1 METNKNITIVACYF
15 GPKLGVGVFTEKLL
29 THLCPLLS
37 EEGYKVFL
45 ITNNNVL
52 NNSPQINIEGV
63 DVVCPAELE
72 KTISSKMYFLRKF
85 AKTSYVKEAKYVL
98 FLADSVIG
106 AGITNAVSIVHDINE
121 FDVDNK
127 FGLVRTWFRKK
138 MIGSVVE
145 RAYKIVTISEFV
157 KEQVIKYFPCKQIES
172 RLSVIH
178 NGIDFVETPEINEP
192 VKSTKPYFLIV
203 GRIDPKGKKLYE
215 SLKIYEAYK
224 AKNPEFGLKIAG
236 AVNEFCEKEA
246 AAFLSVIEKSGDIE
260 YLGYVGDEELD
271 GLYRNA
277 FATIFYSEF
286 EGFGFPLLE
295 AFHRGCP
302 VITNSDNQVN
312 NELAQGYDVKIS
324 PQDLDNQE
332 MICWKID
339 MIRQMDREALKLIA
353 GQYTWS
359 KTARAYFNLL
369 NDQ

>member
-29 THLCPLLS
+29 THLCPLLL
-37 EEGYKVFL
+37 ENGYRISL
-45 ITNNNVL
+45 ITNTNVL
-52 NNSPQINIEGV
+52 NNSPQINIAGV
-63 DVVCPAELE
+63 DVISPAELE
-72 KTISSKMYFLRKF
+72 KTIPSKMYFLRKF
-85 AKTSYVKEAKYVL
+85 ANTSYVQDAKYVL

-106 AGITNAVSIVHDINE
+106 KGIANAISIVHDINE
-121 FDVDNK
+121 FDIKNK

-138 MIGSVVE
+138 MIGSVID
-145 RAYKIVTISEFV
+145 RAFKIVAISEFV
-157 KEQVIKYFPCKQIES
+157 KDQIVKYFPCKQFED

-178 NGIDFVETPEINEP
+178 NGIDFEESSVTETAGEG
-192 VKSTKPYFLIV
+192 SAPYFLIV

-215 SLKIYEAYK
+215 ALKIYKAYK
-224 AKNPEFGLKIAG
+224 AKNPEFRLKIAG

-246 AAFLSVIEKSGDIE
+246 EAFLSVIEKTDGIE
-260 YLGYVGDEELD
+260 YLGYVSDENLND
-271 GLYRNA
+271 LYRNA

-339 MIRQMDREALKLIA
+339 MIRQMDREALKSIA
-353 GQYTWS
+353 GRYTWS
-359 KTARAYFNLL
+359 KTARSYFNLL
-369 NDQ
+369 ND

>member
-1 METNKNITIVACYF
+1 MEVNRNITVVACYF

-29 THLCPLLS
+29 THLCPLLL
-37 EEGYKVFL
+37 ENGYNVSL

-52 NNSPQINIEGV
+52 NNSPQINIDGV
-63 DVVCPAELE
+63 DIVCPAELD
-72 KTISSKMYFLRKF
+72 KTIPSKMYFLRKF
-85 AKTSYVKEAKYVL
+85 AKTVYVKDAKYVL

-121 FDVDNK
+121 FDIENK
-127 FGLVRTWFRKK
+127 FGLIRTWFRKK
-138 MIGSVVE
+138 MIGSVIE

-157 KEQVIKYFPCKQIES
+157 KDQIVKYFPCKQFEG

-178 NGIDFVETPEINEP
+178 NGIDFAELSAIEISGDN
-192 VKSTKPYFLIV
+192 SAPYFLIV

-215 SLKIYEAYK
+215 ALKIYKAYK
-224 AKNPEFGLKIAG
+224 AKNPEFRLKIAG

-246 AAFLSVIEKSGDIE
+246 TVFLSTIEKMDGIE
-260 YLGYVGDEELD
+260 YLGYVSDENLD

-295 AFHRGCP
+295 AFYRGCP

-312 NELAQGYDVKIS
+312 NELAEGYDVKIS

-353 GQYTWS
+353 GHYTWS

-369 NDQ
+369 NE